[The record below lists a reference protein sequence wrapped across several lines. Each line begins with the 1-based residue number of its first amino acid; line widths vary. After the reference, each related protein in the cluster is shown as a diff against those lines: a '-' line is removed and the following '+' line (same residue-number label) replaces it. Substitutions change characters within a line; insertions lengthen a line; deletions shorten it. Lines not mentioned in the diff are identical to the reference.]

1 VRRRVS
7 ITELENHPNLE
18 TILGVLA
25 QLPHIRDDELPR
37 LASAWRN
44 TIPVAAARRKALS
57 PDSPLVVEV
66 LAAFDALVYLFADDL
81 AGDCDFITIEPQV
94 TSIALKAVRDA
105 IAAVYAKPILSRSEY
120 RTLMAPW
127 RAVFRDDR
135 QVGPDLGPETARIR
149 GLLSSLPRL
158 ATRCHDAKTRETYD
172 HLVVTA
178 MTLDEDAHTTARETA
193 FRAAVLTGR
202 RRTWAMVRRSAAE
215 GLGRYCPQC
224 RTNGALDESEYDAE
238 RVLDLCA
245 DAACGLLVA
254 DTVDA
259 ETTSTLTMPVSALV
273 PLQRRS
279 SLG

>member
-1 VRRRVS
+1 VS
-7 ITELENHPNLE
+7 INDLESHPNLE

-37 LASAWRN
+37 LSAAWRN

-57 PDSPLVVEV
+57 PDAPLVVEV

-81 AGDCDFITIEPQV
+81 DGECDFITVDPQV
-94 TSIALKAVRDA
+94 TTIALKAVRDA

-127 RAVFRDDR
+127 RVVYREER
-135 QVGPDLGPETARIR
+135 QSSPDLGPETARIR
-149 GLLSSLPRL
+149 SLLSSLPRL
-158 ATRCHDAKTRETYD
+158 ATRCHDPQTREAYE
-172 HLVVTA
+172 HLVVNA
-178 MTLDEDAHTTARETA
+178 MTLDEDAHTSARDTA

-215 GLGRYCPQC
+215 GLGRFCPQC
-224 RTNGALDESEYDAE
+224 RSFGSADDSEYDAE

-259 ETTSTLTMPVSALV
+259 ETTSTLTKPVSALV